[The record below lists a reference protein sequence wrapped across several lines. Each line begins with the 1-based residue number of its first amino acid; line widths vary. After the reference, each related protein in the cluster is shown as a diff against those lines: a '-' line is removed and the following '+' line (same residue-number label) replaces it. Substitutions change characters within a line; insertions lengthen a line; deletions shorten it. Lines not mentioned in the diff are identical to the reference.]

1 MTKLQQN
8 TLIGF
13 AFAALTGLCFASASL
28 FIKLCSDIPISLII
42 LVRSLAQIISSLI
55 LNMVV
60 YKQKLN
66 PEGKTITLCV
76 FAFICF
82 IITYAIYLAFQFK
95 AISLGEIIVIL
106 STCPIFVA
114 IIERVVFKTS
124 IPAIITISGAV
135 CTIGAFLLSYSNIDA
150 MGGYIY
156 AVGFGAVILA
166 TIAQAGTFI
175 MIR

>member
-1 MTKLQQN
+1 MLQQN

-13 AFAALTGLCFASASL
+13 SFAALTGLCFASASL
-28 FIKLCSDIPISLII
+28 FIKLCSDIPISMII

-55 LNMVV
+55 LNRVL
-60 YKQKLN
+60 YREKIN
-66 PEGKTITLCV
+66 PQGKTITLCV
-76 FAFICF
+76 FAIICF
-82 IITYAIYLAFQFK
+82 FITYGIYLAFQYK

-114 IIERVVFKTS
+114 IIERIIFKTP
-124 IPAIITISGAV
+124 IPIVTTVSGAV
-135 CTIGAFLLSYSNIDA
+135 CTVGAFLLSFANMEA
-150 MGGYIY
+150 LGGYFY
-156 AVGFGAVILA
+156 AAGFSVVILA